1 MKVSRFAKSIV
12 LLNCAVP
19 LILLAWDA
27 ALGRLGANPVNFAIR
42 TTGILSLIFIIL
54 TLAITPASRMTGWGW
69 LGQFRRVA
77 GLYAF
82 FHAALHFLIFFWFD
96 RAASVLGTLSEI
108 AMRTYLMV
116 GIVALVLMAPLAITS
131 TDGMIKRLGPKRW
144 KLLHRLVYVVAIA
157 GALHFAMLVKA
168 DLTWPIA
175 FAVPIGLLLAWRL
188 GAHYF
193 QLRRESYQFRNP
205 VAAAPVPASTGT
217 PSPLPLSPEY
227 RGEGN
232 NITPLCPEYKGEENN
247 ITPLSPAA
255 GERGRGEGTKPKHWS
270 GQLRVVKVFQETP
283 DVRTFRLVATDRPH
297 LPFDFLPGQYLN
309 LSFVI
314 DGKKVNRSYTIAS
327 SPTRVGS
334 CELTVKCAA
343 QGTASRHLHDNVA
356 AGTLIDVYAPAGR
369 FTFTGAEADSLVMI
383 AGGVGITPL
392 MAKIRYL
399 TDIGWTGHIYLVFSV
414 KTERDIIFRDELD
427 YLRSRFP
434 NLHVTVTLT
443 RAEGGSGEWEHGR
456 FTPELLNRVV
466 PQISTRRVHICGP
479 TEMTEL
485 TRQMLLDLGVP
496 AESIESESF
505 TSPTRVTAQAAG
517 ANGTLAEAQTSESAR
532 ADVNGSLTLHPS
544 PWGRGAGGEGDATL
558 TFARSGKSLPISPHK
573 TVLEAAEDLGVP
585 INFDCRAGICGQ
597 CKTKLLA
604 GHVTM
609 ETQDALTPADRAN
622 NLILS
627 CQARCID
634 QVAVEA

>member
-27 ALGRLGANPVNFAIR
+27 VAGRLGANPVNFAIR
-42 TTGILSLIFIIL
+42 TTGVLGLIFIIL
-54 TLAITPASRMTGWGW
+54 TLAITPVSRMTGWSW
-69 LGQFRRVA
+69 LGQFRRVL

-82 FHAALHFLIFFWFD
+82 FHAGLHFLIFFWFD

-116 GIVALVLMAPLAITS
+116 GIVGLVLMAPLAITS
-131 TDGMIKRLGPKRW
+131 TNGMIKRLGPKRW

-157 GALHFAMLVKA
+157 GALHFALLVKA
-168 DLTWPIA
+168 DLTRPIA
-175 FAVPIGLLLAWRL
+175 FAVPIALLFAWRL
-188 GAHYF
+188 GAHYL

-205 VAAAPVPASTGT
+205 VAAAPVPASTGA
-217 PSPLPLSPEY
+217 PV
-227 RGEGN
+227 
-232 NITPLCPEYKGEENN
+232 
-247 ITPLSPAA
+247 A
-255 GERGRGEGTKPKHWS
+255 KPKHWS

-283 DVRTFRLVATDRPH
+283 DVRTFRLVATGGPR

-334 CELTVKCAA
+334 CELSVKREAK
-343 QGTASRHLHDNVA
+343 GTASRHLHDSVA

-399 TDIGWTGHIYLVFSV
+399 TDIGWPGNIYLVFSV
-414 KTERDIIFRDELD
+414 KTERDIIFREELD

-443 RAEGGSGEWEHGR
+443 RAEEGDGRWERGR
-456 FTPELLNRVV
+456 ISPELLNRVV

-496 AESIESESF
+496 GESIKLESF
-505 TSPTRVTAQAAG
+505 TSPVRATAQALNPEGRIGNSSHSAPAAAG
-517 ANGTLAEAQTSESAR
+517 TNGTLVSTAQTSVPVR
-532 ADVNGSLTLHPS
+532 APVNGT
-544 PWGRGAGGEGDATL
+544 ATL
-558 TFARSGKSLPISPHK
+558 TFARSGKSLPISAKK
-573 TVLEAAEDLGVP
+573 TVLEAAEDLGVN
-585 INFDCRAGICGQ
+585 INYDCRSGICGQ
-597 CKTKLLA
+597 CKIKLLA

-609 ETQDALTPADRAN
+609 ETEDALTPVDRTD

>member
-27 ALGRLGANPVNFAIR
+27 VAGRLGANPVNFAIR
-42 TTGILSLIFIIL
+42 TTGVLALIFIIL

-69 LGQFRRVA
+69 LGQFRRVL

-82 FHAALHFLIFFWFD
+82 FHASVHFLIFFWFD

-116 GIVALVLMAPLAITS
+116 GIVGLVLMAPLAITS
-131 TDGMIKRLGPKRW
+131 TNGMIKRLGPKHW

-168 DLTWPIA
+168 DLTRPIA
-175 FAVPIGLLLAWRL
+175 FAVPIALLFAWRL
-188 GAHYF
+188 GAHYV

-205 VAAAPVPASTGT
+205 VGMGAMLSRQGLAGPSPPNSGRESMPLLAPASTGA
-217 PSPLPLSPEY
+217 PV
-227 RGEGN
+227 
-232 NITPLCPEYKGEENN
+232 
-247 ITPLSPAA
+247 A
-255 GERGRGEGTKPKHWS
+255 KPKHWS

-283 DVRTFRLVATDRPH
+283 DVRTFRLVSTAGPR
-297 LPFDFLPGQYLN
+297 LPFDFLPGQFLN

-327 SPTRVGS
+327 SPTRIGS
-334 CELTVKCAA
+334 CELTVKREPK
-343 QGTASRHLHDNVA
+343 GTASRHLHDSVD

-414 KTERDIIFRDELD
+414 KTERDIIFRDELE
-427 YLRSRFP
+427 YLGSRFP
-434 NLHVTVTLT
+434 NLHVKVTLT
-443 RAEGGSGEWEHGR
+443 RAEGSSGVWERGR
-456 FTPELLNRVV
+456 ISPELLNRVV

-496 AESIESESF
+496 AESIKSESF
-505 TSPTRVTAQAAG
+505 TSPARAALVSGGVVSGGVVNDKTRS
-517 ANGTLAEAQTSESAR
+517 LATHYSPLTTHHSPAQTSEPAR
-532 ADVNGSLTLHPS
+532 AAGNG
-544 PWGRGAGGEGDATL
+544 AATL
-558 TFARSGKSLPISPHK
+558 TFARSGKSLHISARK
-573 TVLEAAEDLGVP
+573 TVLEAAEDLGVS
-585 INFDCRAGICGQ
+585 INYDCRAGICGQ

-609 ETQDALTPADRAN
+609 ETQDALTPVDRAH

>member
-1 MKVSRFAKSIV
+1 MKVSRFARSIV
-12 LLNCAVP
+12 LLNCVVP
-19 LILLAWDA
+19 VILLAWDA
-27 ALGRLGANPVNFAIR
+27 VLGRLGANPVNFAIR
-42 TTGILSLIFIIL
+42 TTGLLSLIFIIL
-54 TLAITPASRMTGWGW
+54 TLAVTPASRMTGWGW
-69 LGQFRRVA
+69 LGQFRRML
-77 GLYAF
+77 GLFAF
-82 FHAALHFLIFFWFD
+82 FHAGLHFLIFFWLD

-108 AMRTYLMV
+108 TMRTYLTV
-116 GIVALVLMAPLAITS
+116 GFIGLVLMAPLAITS
-131 TDGMIKRLGPKRW
+131 TNGMIKRLGPKRW
-144 KLLHRLVYVVAIA
+144 KPLHRLVYVVAIA

-168 DLTWPIA
+168 DLTRPIA
-175 FAVPIGLLLAWRL
+175 FTVPIALLFAWRL

-205 VAAAPVPASTGT
+205 VLIAPVPAT
-217 PSPLPLSPEY
+217 
-227 RGEGN
+227 
-232 NITPLCPEYKGEENN
+232 I
-247 ITPLSPAA
+247 AA
-255 GERGRGEGTKPKHWS
+255 AAKPKHWS
-270 GQLRVVKVFQETP
+270 GQLRVAKVFHETP
-283 DVRTFRLVATDRPH
+283 DVSTFRLVSTTGPN
-297 LPFDFLPGQYLN
+297 LPFDFLPGQFLN

-334 CELTVKCAA
+334 CELTVKREAK
-343 QGTASRHLHDNVA
+343 GKISRHLHDSVD

-399 TDIGWTGHIYLVFSV
+399 TDIGWSGHIYLVFSV
-414 KTERDIIFRDELD
+414 KTERDIIFRDELH

-443 RAEGGSGEWEHGR
+443 RPEGSSGGWERGR
-456 FTPELLNRVV
+456 ISPALLNRVV

-479 TEMTEL
+479 TPMTEL

-496 AESIESESF
+496 AESIKLESF
-505 TSPTRVTAQAAG
+505 TSAARTAALTPEAST
-517 ANGTLAEAQTSESAR
+517 NGTLATTAQTLAP
-532 ADVNGSLTLHPS
+532 AAKTGS
-544 PWGRGAGGEGDATL
+544 GASL
-558 TFARSGKSLPISPHK
+558 TFARSGNSLPISAHK
-573 TVLEAAEDLGVP
+573 TVLEAAEDLGVR
-585 INFDCRAGICGQ
+585 INYECRSGICGQ

-609 ETQDALTPADRAN
+609 EAQDALTPHDRAN

-627 CQARCID
+627 CQARCVD
-634 QVAVEA
+634 QVVVEA

>member
-1 MKVSRFAKSIV
+1 MKVSRFARSIV

-27 ALGRLGANPVNFAIR
+27 VAGRLGANPVNFAIR

-54 TLAITPASRMTGWGW
+54 TLALTPVSRMTGWGW
-69 LGQFRRVA
+69 MGQFRRVL

-116 GIVALVLMAPLAITS
+116 GIVGLVLMVPLAITS
-131 TDGMIKRLGPKRW
+131 TNGMIKRLGPKRW

-168 DLTWPIA
+168 DLTRPIA
-175 FAVPIGLLLAWRL
+175 FAVPIGLLFAWRL
-188 GAHYF
+188 GAHYL

-205 VAAAPVPASTGT
+205 VAAPITAST
-217 PSPLPLSPEY
+217 SAS
-227 RGEGN
+227 
-232 NITPLCPEYKGEENN
+232 
-247 ITPLSPAA
+247 AA
-255 GERGRGEGTKPKHWS
+255 RPKHWS
-270 GQLRVVKVFQETP
+270 GQLRVAKVFQETP
-283 DVRTFRLVATDRPH
+283 DVRTFRLVSTAGPR

-334 CELTVKCAA
+334 CELTVKREPKGAS
-343 QGTASRHLHDNVA
+343 SRHLHDWVA

-369 FTFTGAEADSLVMI
+369 FTFTGAEADSVVMI

-392 MAKIRYL
+392 MAKVRYL
-399 TDIGWTGHIYLVFSV
+399 TDIGWTGDIYLVFSV

-427 YLRSRFP
+427 YLQSRFP

-443 RAEGGSGEWEHGR
+443 RAEGSSGRWERGR
-456 FTPELLNRVV
+456 ISPELLNRVV

-479 TEMTEL
+479 TEMAEL
-485 TRQMLLDLGVP
+485 TRHMLLGLGVP
-496 AESIESESF
+496 AESIKSESF
-505 TSPTRVTAQAAG
+505 TWPARASAQAPVG
-517 ANGTLAEAQTSESAR
+517 TNGTLAATAQPSAP
-532 ADVNGSLTLHPS
+532 AATAVN
-544 PWGRGAGGEGDATL
+544 ANATL
-558 TFARSGKSLPISPHK
+558 TFARSGKSLPISGRK
-573 TVLEAAEDLGVP
+573 TVLEAAEDVGVS
-585 INFDCRAGICGQ
+585 INYDCRSGICGQ
-597 CKTKLLA
+597 CKIKLLA
-604 GHVTM
+604 GHVAM
-609 ETQDALTPADRAN
+609 ETQDALTPTDRIN

>member
-12 LLNCAVP
+12 VLNGAVP

-27 ALGRLGANPVNFAIR
+27 VAGRLGANPVNFAIR
-42 TTGILSLIFIIL
+42 TTGLLSLIFIIL

-82 FHAALHFLIFFWFD
+82 FHAGLHFLIFFWFD
-96 RAASVLGTLSEI
+96 RAASVLSTLSEI

-116 GIVALVLMAPLAITS
+116 GIVGLVLMAPLAITS

-168 DLTWPIA
+168 DLTRPIA
-175 FAVPIGLLLAWRL
+175 FAVPIALLLAWRL

-205 VAAAPVPASTGT
+205 VAGAPVAAAPVPALIGA
-217 PSPLPLSPEY
+217 
-227 RGEGN
+227 
-232 NITPLCPEYKGEENN
+232 
-247 ITPLSPAA
+247 PAA
-255 GERGRGEGTKPKHWS
+255 KPKHWS

-283 DVRTFRLVATDRPH
+283 DVRTFRLVATEGPR

-327 SPTRVGS
+327 SPTRVGA
-334 CELTVKCAA
+334 CELTVKREAK
-343 QGTASRHLHDNVA
+343 GTASRHLHDSVDV
-356 AGTLIDVYAPAGR
+356 GTLIDVYAPAGR

-392 MAKIRYL
+392 MAKIRCL
-399 TDIGWTGHIYLVFSV
+399 TDIGWTGDIYLVFSV
-414 KTERDIIFRDELD
+414 KTERDIIFKDELD

-443 RAEGGSGEWEHGR
+443 RAEGSSGGWERGR
-456 FTPELLNRVV
+456 ISPELLNRVV

-485 TRQMLLDLGVP
+485 TRQMLQGLGVP
-496 AESIESESF
+496 VESIKSESF
-505 TSPTRVTAQAAG
+505 TSP
-517 ANGTLAEAQTSESAR
+517 AR
-532 ADVNGSLTLHPS
+532 AASVSGGVVSGGVVNGKTQPLTTHHS
-544 PWGRGAGGEGDATL
+544 PLTTHHSPTL
-558 TFARSGKSLPISPHK
+558 TFARSGKSLPISARK
-573 TVLEAAEDLGVP
+573 TVLEAAEDLGVS
-585 INFDCRAGICGQ
+585 INYDCRAGICGQ

-609 ETQDALTPADRAN
+609 ETQDALTPLDLAN

-627 CQARCID
+627 CQARCLD
-634 QVAVEA
+634 QVVVEA